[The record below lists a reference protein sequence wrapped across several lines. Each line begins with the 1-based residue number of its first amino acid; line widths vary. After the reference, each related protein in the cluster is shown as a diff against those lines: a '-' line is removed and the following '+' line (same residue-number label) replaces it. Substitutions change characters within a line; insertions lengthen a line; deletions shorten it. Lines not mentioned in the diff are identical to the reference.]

1 MPWSRGGRVQDPSVR
16 LDAQDLAGRA
26 GVACEVRR
34 AEARG
39 IDAVGSAQFEVTC
52 AEGPGYLLIDGAR
65 PRGLDCLSLEAANRA
80 SDGRTPAC
88 RIAANRNAVPVVSA
102 LAAEAG
108 IACRVD
114 AGAMRGRTPA
124 DGILYE
130 VGCAGEDGY
139 WLERTAAGWTVTAC
153 LKVTVQGG
161 GCRFTGR
168 AEQAASVRRWLAG
181 GAASDRHIVDQPG
194 APDLGRREDAGGAV
208 QRRRRTAPGRR
219 PGAWRH
225 SRCVEPGLQQRRH
238 RRRASTPPRPARPRR
253 RLRPGLAPA
262 RRSAAA
268 PSPVR
273 LRSGRRCAKTGPGRG
288 RPLGSVEPT
297 ISVGMSRS
305 RAMRRTT
312 INCCQSFSPNT
323 ATSAWT

>member
-1 MPWSRGGRVQDPSVR
+1 MTVFRAALILLLSLTAGSAAAQDNMPWSRGGRVQDPSVR

-181 GAASDRHIVDQPG
+181 GAASGCDVVEARFMGAGQAGEGQGTELYEARCRSGPG
-194 APDLGRREDAGGAV
+194 WLV
-208 QRRRRTAPGRR
+208 RTA
-219 PGAWRH
+219 A
-225 SRCVEPGLQQRRH
+225 EPDG
-238 RRRASTPPRPARPRR
+238 RPRR
-253 RLRPGLAPA
+253 VLAVYPCAEAGHIGGGCRLSAPGP
-262 RRSAAA
+262 
-268 PSPVR
+268 
-273 LRSGRRCAKTGPGRG
+273 
-288 RPLGSVEPT
+288 
-297 ISVGMSRS
+297 
-305 RAMRRTT
+305 
-312 INCCQSFSPNT
+312 
-323 ATSAWT
+323 